1 MSIFKGAATALI
13 TPFIDDMIDFDSLGK
28 LIDCQIESGISA
40 LIINGTTGEPT
51 TMTHD
56 ERTDV
61 AKFSIER
68 VNKRIPV
75 VLGAGSNN
83 TFTAVEYAVE
93 AQELGADAV
102 LAVTP
107 YYNKST
113 QTGLVEHYKAIA
125 KSITLPVILY
135 NVPGRT
141 GVNLLPS
148 TIAKLMEV
156 DNIAAVK
163 EASGSVTQMMEI
175 YRLCGERI
183 DLYSGDDALVYPC
196 LAVGGKGVI
205 SVASNI
211 VPKYMADMTESFFSG
226 DIFKARDMQLKITE
240 LVDAL
245 FCEVNPIPVKAAAYY
260 MGLISSA
267 YMRLPMTPLEKTEQV
282 RKALKNFGLTLVH

>member
-13 TPFIDDMIDFDSLGK
+13 TPFIDDMVDFDSLGK
-28 LIDCQIESGISA
+28 LIDCQIESGINA

>member
-13 TPFIDDMIDFDSLGK
+13 TPFIDDMVDFDSLGK